1 MVHSVGRAV
10 AHIVSLV
17 RDGDAKNKP
26 AEVLSGAGGT
36 KVFCP
41 VWRCAGIKLRL
52 VGDDG

>member
-1 MVHSVGRAV
+1 MAHIVRSAV

-41 VWRCAGIKLRL
+41 VWCCVGIKLRL